1 MVELVRPLEA
11 IKLRERQGE
20 REGRVSFD
28 LDFEYVCVCEVRER
42 VNDRHTHTHTSTH
55 LGGACAVRLTSHPPH
70 RDHDAQPFFSFDETP
85 SIFVHFFFFLHFI
98 ALSRALTIPYM
109 LYISSIREKTERT
122 KNYQRFEPDCEER
135 ISLKTTSKKNI
146 KEKHILLLQR
156 NPKSATGRKK
166 KSHCQKKL
174 KLPQFRYTVSE
185 LKR

>member
-42 VNDRHTHTHTSTH
+42 VNDRHTHTSTH

-109 LYISSIREKTERT
+109 LYISSIREKTER
-122 KNYQRFEPDCEER
+122 
-135 ISLKTTSKKNI
+135 
-146 KEKHILLLQR
+146 
-156 NPKSATGRKK
+156 A
-166 KSHCQKKL
+166 KKL
-174 KLPQFRYTVSE
+174 PE
-185 LKR
+185 I